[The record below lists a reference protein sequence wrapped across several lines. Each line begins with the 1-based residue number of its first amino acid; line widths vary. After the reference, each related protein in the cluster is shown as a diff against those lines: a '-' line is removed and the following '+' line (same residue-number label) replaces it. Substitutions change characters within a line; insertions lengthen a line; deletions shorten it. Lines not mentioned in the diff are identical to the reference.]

1 MLIKLRRGKRAQSL
15 VIVALSA
22 TALFGIIALGLDA
35 GRLYFQ
41 RRDVQNAADAGAL
54 AGAQELIPRGLDQ
67 TVTTGMQA
75 AAGCQAAVYAL
86 KGLLDVPKDGPPD
99 GSANNCNPAPPAY
112 WATSLGAGISEPAA
126 NIPAIVQV
134 WTPSRRNPNEIHV
147 RVTYNVPLTF
157 AAVIG
162 FTSSAVVADAY
173 AHGGFY
179 NKTYTVFG
187 FSVTGS
193 GNSVFD
199 DQNGYG
205 QIDDGNGGSDICNID
220 PTRGKLVSNAKFHVP
235 NPVQPGINLNG
246 QFYYAQASD
255 THGIIT
261 YWYGEVTP
269 TTSNVDPIPNYEP
282 PLPPTYEP
290 PQNGTP
296 ITINGTSAIQF
307 APGLYTHDVTIPRPG
322 YNLYQFQNGI
332 YEFQNANLTISGG
345 IVGNLQDPRVP
356 QFTTFSDGFTG
367 GISDLPAASDGTN
380 GVEFM
385 FDGNSSFS
393 ATSPRSGGGPSI
405 FFVAPSFVSSGTDSI
420 AFYVKSTDTISGPN
434 GTPWS
439 ETMSGG
445 SFQLYG
451 TLFNADNNGT
461 NGTVSALTGV
471 STSTSRYAVTGEF
484 VSPQANLYNGGLAT
498 ESTIA
503 NSTPC
508 PPPPGRYVQ
517 NPASMLVQ
525 FSPHY
530 APHFRGLAYLVK

>member
-54 AGAQELIPRGLDQ
+54 AGAQELIPTGSNQ
-67 TVTTGMQA
+67 YVTSGMQA
-75 AAGCQAAVYAL
+75 AAGCQASVYAL
-86 KGLLDVPKDGPPD
+86 QDLLGTPSDGT
-99 GSANNCNPAPPAY
+99 SCSPAPPNY
-112 WATSLGAGISEPAA
+112 WPASLGAGITETAA
-126 NIPAIVQV
+126 NISATVQV

-157 AAVIG
+157 AAVLG
-162 FTSSAVVADAY
+162 FTNSAVVADAY

-179 NKTYTVFG
+179 NATYTVFG
-187 FSVTGS
+187 FSATGS

-199 DQNGYG
+199 DQNGYT
-205 QIDDGNGGSDICNID
+205 QIDDGHNGSDMCPPD
-220 PTRGKLVSNAKFHVP
+220 PTLGKMVSNAKFHVP

-261 YWYGEVTP
+261 YWVGDVSP
-269 TTSNVDPIPNYEP
+269 STSNIDPVPNYEP
-282 PLPPTYEP
+282 PLQPGSSQQD
-290 PQNGTP
+290 PQPEP
-296 ITINGTSAIQF
+296 ITINGTSALEYF
-307 APGLYTHDVTIPRPG
+307 PGLYTHDINIPRAG
-322 YNLYQFQNGI
+322 YSLYQFQNGI
-332 YEFQNANLTISGG
+332 YYFQNANLTISGG

-356 QFTTFSDGFTG
+356 RYTTFSDGFTG
-367 GISDLPAASDGTN
+367 GITDLLPAADGTT
-380 GVEFM
+380 GVEFV

-420 AFYVKSTDTISGPN
+420 AFFVKSTDTISGPN
-434 GTPWS
+434 GSPWS

-445 SFQLYG
+445 SFQIYG
-451 TLFNADNNGT
+451 TVFDDDNNGT
-461 NGTVSALTGV
+461 NGTVSAITGV
-471 STSTSRYAVTGEF
+471 STSIRQYAVTGEF
-484 VSPQANLYNGGLAT
+484 VSPQADLFNGGLAT
-498 ESTIA
+498 ESTIQT
-503 NSTPC
+503 STPC
-508 PPPPGRYVQ
+508 LPNGTGGSYTQ